1 MGALV
6 ALIVSPR
13 ANFNAYSAKLD
24 PFRALG
30 MAGAADEFL
39 MRCLHCGKELALLKR
54 LTGGAEFC
62 SEAHRKEYQKE
73 FNDLA
78 LNRLLQS
85 HPKST
90 LQPPTEIEPPAPA
103 VTEPPPSPV
112 PNPGIPEMTGF
123 LIEALSLNPPE
134 PAAMRRDDMAFPVDE
149 FLVVATVP
157 SLPYTRRQPK
167 GMPEPILIPLET
179 VSLLPHSPAAQP
191 VIWHA
196 PPRPFVLE
204 PTHLDF
210 DTIRSGDSHPQPE
223 PPPMH
228 AEPLPVTLQGVSP
241 SIAKPVS
248 VVGDALPAR
257 IELLAPSGLPLRP
270 SIVLQPK
277 LAGLSTA
284 AAVTESPAARPQEA
298 PSVASIP
305 LAMEPPGL
313 VPPEPIQPSPVVQ
326 LGLPELRPLEH
337 KGVWARMP
345 MALKAAMAAVIVL
358 SVGGVAYLTLNSK
371 SATAKP
377 VAAEA
382 HWEKGSQV
390 NINGWIDD
398 WAPADPLRRVT
409 LLKGTENLINYRL
422 EFTAQI
428 QSKAI
433 GWMFRGLN
441 PKNYYVAKIEKIK
454 PGLDPVVA
462 LVRYAVIDGRNEG
475 RTEKILP
482 MKVHADTSYKIRFDA
497 TGSRFAVWV
506 MGTKVD
512 EWQDSRLGSGGLGLY
527 SESGEAPALQGG
539 VNAWELIDSTTGQ

>member
-1 MGALV
+1 
-6 ALIVSPR
+6 
-13 ANFNAYSAKLD
+13 
-24 PFRALG
+24 

-78 LNRLLQS
+78 LSRLLQS
-85 HPKST
+85 HPKSA
-90 LQPPTEIEPPAPA
+90 QPPPTEIAPPLLPVAEPAPPA
-103 VTEPPPSPV
+103 SD
-112 PNPGIPEMTGF
+112 PGVPEMAGF
-123 LIEALSLNPPE
+123 LTEGLSLNPPE
-134 PAAMRRDDMAFPVDE
+134 PAATRCDDMAFPVDE
-149 FLVVATVP
+149 FLVVAMVP
-157 SLPYTRRQPK
+157 SLPYPRRQLK

-179 VSLLPHSPAAQP
+179 VTLLPHPPAGQP

-196 PPRPFVLE
+196 PPQPFVLE
-204 PTHLDF
+204 LTHLDF
-210 DTIRSGDSHPQPE
+210 DTIRSGDSRPQPE

-248 VVGDALPAR
+248 VVGDALPPR
-257 IELLAPSGLPLRP
+257 IELLASSALPLRP
-270 SIVLQPK
+270 SIVLRPK

-284 AAVTESPAARPQEA
+284 AAVTESPVARPPEA
-298 PSVASIP
+298 PNVTAIP

-313 VPPEPIQPSPVVQ
+313 IPPEPIQPSPVAQ
-326 LGLPELRPLEH
+326 LGLPELRPLEN
-337 KGVWARMP
+337 KGVWAQMP
-345 MALKAAMAAVIVL
+345 MALKAGLAAVIAL
-358 SVGGVAYLTLNSK
+358 GICGAAYLTLSSK
-371 SATAKP
+371 SATAKSITRQ
-377 VAAEA
+377 A

-398 WAPADPLRRVT
+398 WAPADPFRRVT
-409 LLKGTENLINYRL
+409 LLKGTENFINYRL

-441 PKNYYVAKIEKIK
+441 PQNYYVAKIEKIK

-497 TGSRFAVWV
+497 TGSRFTVWV

-539 VNAWELIDSTTGQ
+539 VNAWELIDNTAGQ